1 MRAFQMQGEIQ
12 GAAGLEEQ
20 GVVGL
25 SLCPVLAP
33 PKIGPGP
40 GQPLSSASAWY
51 RHSGIP
57 ELSVL
62 QQKSEIWIFTETLL
76 I

>member
-1 MRAFQMQGEIQ
+1 MQGEIQ

-20 GVVGL
+20 GMVGL

-40 GQPLSSASAWY
+40 GQPLSSASA
-51 RHSGIP
+51 
-57 ELSVL
+57 
-62 QQKSEIWIFTETLL
+62 
-76 I
+76 